1 VLTLDL
7 EATSGLLDPGSAY
20 QIAARCESLTNHGGA
35 LAMVLRGMP
44 GTFCLGEAAVPEEWG
59 LMGAPGTPGAQAV
72 RALAASPVP
81 VIAAIDGPVSGL
93 GVELAL
99 ACDLRLASDR
109 SSFAIPTLA
118 HGSIPHAGG
127 TQRLPRLVGR
137 THALELL
144 LLGDAIDAGE
154 ALRIGLVNRV
164 APSEEVY
171 PLAVAL
177 ARRLAEKAPI
187 ATRYLREAI
196 QQGMDLTLDQGL
208 RLEADLYFLI
218 QTTADRSE
226 GIRSFL
232 ERRKPEF
239 KGE

>member
-1 VLTLDL
+1 
-7 EATSGLLDPGSAY
+7 
-20 QIAARCESLTNHGGA
+20 
-35 LAMVLRGMP
+35 MVLRGLP
-44 GTFCLGEAAVPEEWG
+44 GTFCLGEAAAPEEGG

-99 ACDLRLASDR
+99 ACDLRLASGR
-109 SSFAIPTLA
+109 SSFVIPTLA
-118 HGSIPHAGG
+118 HGYIPYAGG

-137 THALELL
+137 THGLELL
-144 LLGDAIDAGE
+144 LLGDTIDAGE

-164 APSEEVY
+164 APPEEVH
-171 PLAVAL
+171 PLALAL

-218 QTTADRSE
+218 QTTADRME